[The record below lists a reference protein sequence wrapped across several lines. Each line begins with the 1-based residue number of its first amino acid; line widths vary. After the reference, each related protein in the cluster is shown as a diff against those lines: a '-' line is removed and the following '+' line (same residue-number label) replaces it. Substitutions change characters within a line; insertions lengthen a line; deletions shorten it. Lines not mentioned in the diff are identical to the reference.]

1 MILVTTHDQADFD
14 CAGGALAASLLHP
27 GAVISFPGAKMPAV
41 HAYLTAHPG
50 LLLEQRQALLNVI
63 CSVD

>member
-27 GAVISFPGAKMPAV
+27 GAVVSFPGAKMPSV
-41 HAYLTAHPG
+41 HAYLAARPG
-50 LLLEQRQALLNVI
+50 LLPGSKRRG
-63 CSVD
+63 